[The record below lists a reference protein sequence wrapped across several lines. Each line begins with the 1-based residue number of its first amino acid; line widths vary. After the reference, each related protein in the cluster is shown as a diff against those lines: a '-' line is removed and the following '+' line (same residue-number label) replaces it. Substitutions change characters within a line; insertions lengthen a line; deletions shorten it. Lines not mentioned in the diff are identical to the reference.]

1 MTRAACTG
9 LGALLAGL
17 VLLISAGATAQA
29 EREPSGILSAPLLL
43 QHSCLADGCESAG
56 VGGALLLDLQH
67 PLRAA
72 PWLGLGGIVGIGVV
86 GGEADTTRVFVPVGA
101 SVVAGLF
108 PGPTRRFGVELRVRG
123 GGWFGAGAWGQA
135 ARADLGGGG
144 FFSGGVHVAL
154 GLGAPAVRDR
164 LRVTLGLDIIRL
176 FGSRPVTLYAPGFA
190 LAWHSATR
198 TTGAT
203 P

>member
-1 MTRAACTG
+1 MG
-9 LGALLAGL
+9 FGALLAAL
-17 VLLISAGATAQA
+17 VLLTSAGATAQA

-43 QHSCLADGCESAG
+43 QHSCFAEGCETAG
-56 VGGALLLDLQH
+56 VGGALLLDLLH

-72 PWLGLGGIVGIGVV
+72 PWLGLGGFVGIGVV
-86 GGEADTTRVFVPVGA
+86 GGEADTTRVAVPVGA

-108 PGPTRRFGVELRVRG
+108 PGASRRFGFEARLRG

-144 FFSGGVHVAL
+144 FISGGLHASL

>member
-1 MTRAACTG
+1 MTRAASIR

-17 VLLISAGATAQA
+17 LLFTSAGATAQA

-56 VGGALLLDLQH
+56 VGGALMLDLLH

-108 PGPTRRFGVELRVRG
+108 PGPTRRLGFEARLRG

-144 FFSGGVHVAL
+144 FISAGLHASL

-176 FGSRPVTLYAPGFA
+176 FGSRAVTLYAPGLA

-198 TTGAT
+198 TTGAN